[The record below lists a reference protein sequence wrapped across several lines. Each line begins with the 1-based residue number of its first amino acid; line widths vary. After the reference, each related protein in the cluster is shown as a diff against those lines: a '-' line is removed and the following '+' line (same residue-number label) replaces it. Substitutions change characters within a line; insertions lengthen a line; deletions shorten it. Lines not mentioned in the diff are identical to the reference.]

1 MCTELHNF
9 DRQVALLSNWPL
21 PIFIS
26 LYLDWTLTRHLMKL
40 VSPPSNHHNIKEKK
54 ISLFWPGKDVRDC
67 SITFIIQ
74 SAFNSF
80 ILCHLLLFYHQLS
93 TVCNFI
99 NCGVCKHWENTECWI
114 WMEIK
119 FFCWLG
125 EISPVTPNFHQ
136 NWIKMIQRWGEIILI
151 SYSLSHVSAIVIC
164 SWIFKLN

>member
-1 MCTELHNF
+1 MFSPNIMNSNQIIKDIWKAAIGIGKILKSRFLEDAFRDVQLNRAWPFSFVCTELHNF

-67 SITFIIQ
+67 SITFIIIQ

-80 ILCHLLLFYHQLS
+80 F
-93 TVCNFI
+93 
-99 NCGVCKHWENTECWI
+99 
-114 WMEIK
+114 
-119 FFCWLG
+119 
-125 EISPVTPNFHQ
+125 
-136 NWIKMIQRWGEIILI
+136 
-151 SYSLSHVSAIVIC
+151 SAIYC
-164 SWIFKLN
+164 CFYQQLFHRL

>member
-67 SITFIIQ
+67 SITFIIIQ

-80 ILCHLLLFYHQLS
+80 FSAIYCCFYQQLFHRLQLYKLWC
-93 TVCNFI
+93 VQAL
-99 NCGVCKHWENTECWI
+99 GKYWI

-119 FFCWLG
+119 FFCGLG
-125 EISPVTPNFHQ
+125 EILPVTPNFHQ

>member
-1 MCTELHNF
+1 MLTAAIDIALVIQRVDFQRMHQELEMCNWTRASPFSFMCTELHNF

-80 ILCHLLLFYHQLS
+80 IFCHLLLFYHQLS

-99 NCGVCKHWENTECWI
+99 NCGVCKHWENTEYGW
-114 WMEIK
+114 K
-119 FFCWLG
+119 
-125 EISPVTPNFHQ
+125 
-136 NWIKMIQRWGEIILI
+136 
-151 SYSLSHVSAIVIC
+151 
-164 SWIFKLN
+164 